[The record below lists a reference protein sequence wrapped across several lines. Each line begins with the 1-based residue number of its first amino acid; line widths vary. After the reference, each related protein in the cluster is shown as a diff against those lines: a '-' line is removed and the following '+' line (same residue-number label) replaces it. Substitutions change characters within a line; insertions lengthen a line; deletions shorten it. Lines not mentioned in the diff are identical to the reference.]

1 MKKVNNVQKQKLLT
15 EMVMRQTSLSFEDCD
30 NLLKK
35 YNNNYIDAIKEGIG
49 ILNKEKEKEKE
60 KEIKSINQEIYINI
74 RGMMDNAAERY
85 RIKKENE
92 EYKEKM
98 LEKMQEE
105 YERRTKIKEED
116 TIKEEEE
123 EDEKEEEE
131 EEKEKEEEEEEKE
144 KEEEKEE
151 EREVE
156 KEFEMIEDK
165 ENLES
170 LD

>member
-1 MKKVNNVQKQKLLT
+1 MKKVSNVQKQKLLT

-35 YNNNYIDAIKEGIG
+35 YNNNYIHAIKEGIG
-49 ILNKEKEKEKE
+49 ILNKEKEEE

-105 YERRTKIKEED
+105 YERRTKIKDEREND
-116 TIKEEEE
+116 KEEEE
-123 EDEKEEEE
+123 SEER
-131 EEKEKEEEEEEKE
+131 
-144 KEEEKEE
+144 E

-156 KEFEMIEDK
+156 KEFEIIEDK